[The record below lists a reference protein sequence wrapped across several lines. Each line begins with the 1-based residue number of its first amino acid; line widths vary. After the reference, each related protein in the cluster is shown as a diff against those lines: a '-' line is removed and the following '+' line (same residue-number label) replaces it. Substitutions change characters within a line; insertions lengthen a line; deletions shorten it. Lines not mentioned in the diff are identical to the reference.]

1 MRQKSYER
9 VSAKRVRFPTQK
21 TDKSSECVNKY
32 HARHSE
38 SLYSPAKRLE
48 KALEFTGAMDHDK
61 TSCLCIF
68 GEKKSIY
75 QRGQAVL
82 FFKLLTN
89 TYTFYRCNKLEQH
102 CARRQAERS
111 YARCKYQHM

>member
-1 MRQKSYER
+1 
-9 VSAKRVRFPTQK
+9 
-21 TDKSSECVNKY
+21 
-32 HARHSE
+32 
-38 SLYSPAKRLE
+38 
-48 KALEFTGAMDHDK
+48 MDHDK

-111 YARCKYQHM
+111 YARCKYQHMWLQLERLKWVIPRSLINN